1 VADMKKMYIRSL
13 SEVETNLIF
22 ANNNDIGDLILFD
35 LDDDKFFY
43 IRNES
48 APLEKS
54 CDKISRISNKFT
66 NNRFVSNTSKYI
78 IDALNNSFEINE
90 DFFKKCLKIKMN
102 DIYKMSKNVF
112 LTENNLS
119 EWII

>member
-1 VADMKKMYIRSL
+1 MKKMFIKSL
-13 SEVETNLIF
+13 SEVETNLIY
-22 ANNNDIGDLILFD
+22 ANNYDIGDLILFD
-35 LDDDKFFY
+35 LDDDKFYY

-48 APLEKS
+48 SPLEK
-54 CDKISRISNKFT
+54 CYDKISGISNKFT

-90 DFFKKCLKIKMN
+90 DFFRKCLKIKMN
-102 DIYKMSKNVF
+102 DIYKMNKNIF